1 MAILRGESAS
11 ANKQIKTLPQSSP
24 RIITENTE
32 KNINYFKENLSQSK
46 SRGHEATD
54 GYSPRRIRL
63 GEQTNKNST
72 TEFTE
77 NNHREH

>member
-46 SRGHEATD
+46 SRE
-54 GYSPRRIRL
+54 
-63 GEQTNKNST
+63 
-72 TEFTE
+72 
-77 NNHREH
+77 HRERICFIAKSKRNFITEGTEWLMTTSVY